1 MTTEHATTALT
12 NPKDFFLNGRKLV
25 VEYASPE
32 AVRRGGGG
40 PRGEKGGERPARD
53 RDTHTEGGAGG
64 QQRRARVRPAR
75 KREPAEG
82 EREDEP
88 EKPVKRRKVE
98 EAQTAPV
105 PAARERRTKSFSDRD
120 SKSSKTRAKPGAA
133 LAMAKR
139 ETTSIVP
146 SQGKKIVF

>member
-12 NPKDFFLNGRKLV
+12 NPKNFFLNGRKLV

-53 RDTHTEGGAGG
+53 RDTHTEGGAEG

-98 EAQTAPV
+98 EAGVLGIQSARRCSTESVHRSPMSLGSLLQRHQPPILRIGRARQNQNRQT
-105 PAARERRTKSFSDRD
+105 R
-120 SKSSKTRAKPGAA
+120 
-133 LAMAKR
+133 LA
-139 ETTSIVP
+139 
-146 SQGKKIVF
+146 